1 MTEPAVRADRP
12 AGRPDG
18 SGAGPACGSCAQ
30 GGTGRLTRLG
40 LAVPQ
45 ASTVLALVGNPNTG
59 KSTVFNLLTGLR
71 QRVGN
76 WPGTTVARAE
86 GGFAHGGRRYRLVD
100 LPGTYSLFAQGR
112 DEAIT
117 RDFLLFGA
125 PDLAVVVLDASRLER
140 HLNLALQ
147 VLEVCD
153 RVVVAVNL
161 VDEAGRAGISVDSR
175 QLARRLGAPVVP
187 MAARRRQGVPELLQ
201 AVGQRCGEPPA
212 RRRPVPLPAALERA
226 VGELTGELL
235 RDYPGLPNARW
246 VALKLIEGD
255 AAMIA
260 AVADG
265 TIGTLDA
272 ERDPGLRRP
281 A

>member
-1 MTEPAVRADRP
+1 MSESVVRVGLPLAP
-12 AGRPDG
+12 TAG
-18 SGAGPACGSCAQ
+18 SGCASCAQ
-30 GGTGRLTRLG
+30 SEDRRLTRLG

-45 ASTVLALVGNPNTG
+45 ASTVVALVGNPNTG

-86 GGFAHGGRRYRLVD
+86 GGFGFGGRRFRLVD

-117 RDFLLFGA
+117 RDYLLFGA

-161 VDEAGRAGISVDSR
+161 IDEAGRAGIRVDVRHLS
-175 QLARRLGAPVVP
+175 RRLGAPVVP
-187 MAARRRQGVPELLQ
+187 MAARQRQGVPELLQ
-201 AVGQRCGEPPA
+201 TMGQRVDQAPA
-212 RRRPVPLPAALERA
+212 RRRPVPLPAAVERA
-226 VGELTGELL
+226 VGELTADLL
-235 RDYPGLPNARW
+235 REHPALPNARW

-255 AAMIA
+255 AAMID
-260 AVADG
+260 AVANG
-265 TIGTLDA
+265 TIGSLDA
-272 ERDPGLRRP
+272 ERDPGLRLRS

>member
-1 MTEPAVRADRP
+1 MSEALRVELPVQPTT
-12 AGRPDG
+12 G
-18 SGAGPACGSCAQ
+18 SACGSCAQ
-30 GGTGRLTRLG
+30 GDNHRLTRLG

-45 ASTVLALVGNPNTG
+45 ASTVAALVGNPNTG

-71 QRVGN
+71 QHVGN

-86 GGFAHGGRRYRLVD
+86 GGFGYGGRRFRLVD

-117 RDFLLFGA
+117 RDYLLFGST
-125 PDLAVVVLDASRLER
+125 DVAVVVLDASRLER

-161 VDEAGRAGISVDSR
+161 IDEAARAGISVDVR
-175 QLARRLGAPVVP
+175 QLARRLGVPVVP
-187 MAARRRQGVPELLQ
+187 MAARQREGTAELLQ
-201 AVGQRCGEPPA
+201 AIGRRLDEAPA
-212 RRRPVPLPAALERA
+212 RRRPAPLPAAVERA
-226 VGELTGELL
+226 VGELTADLL
-235 RDYPGLPNARW
+235 REHPRLTNARW

-265 TIGTLDA
+265 TIGSLDA
-272 ERDPGLRRP
+272 EREPGLRLRS